1 MSDDQHLTLRP
12 ATTQDIPAL
21 LALMDSVLTWL
32 VARGRTEQWGTVP
45 FSRLPGFPELF
56 TGWTSQG
63 AITTAER
70 GGPCVGLLALA
81 PAPPPRIPPGL
92 IPEGALFIHT
102 IMSARG
108 PTGRGV
114 GRALLAEAA
123 RQARAHGA
131 PALGLDH
138 WAGSAEL
145 DQIYDKHGFVKAGEC
160 EGGKAGPTTTLNT
173 VRARHLLPS

>member
-12 ATTQDIPAL
+12 ATTRDVPAL
-21 LALMDSVLTWL
+21 LALMDAILTWL

-70 GGPCVGLLALA
+70 GGTCVGLLALA
-81 PAPPPRIPPGL
+81 PAPPPYIPPGL
-92 IPEGALFIHT
+92 IPGGAVFIHT

-108 PTGRGV
+108 PAGHGV
-114 GRALLAEAA
+114 GHALLEEAA
-123 RQARAHGA
+123 RRAGAQGA
-131 PALGLDH
+131 PALALDH

-145 DQIYDKHGFVKAGEC
+145 DQIYDKHGFVKTGEY
-160 EGGKAGPTTTLNT
+160 EDDQDGGPAKLNT
-173 VRARHLLPS
+173 VRVRHLLPH